1 MGYEMCGVVAVI
13 GKQNASE
20 LVIEGL
26 KKLEYRGYDS
36 AGIASVS
43 EETLQVIKSE
53 GKLIN
58 LIDKL
63 SEVSCSNLK
72 FVSSTSIGHTRWATH
87 GNVSEENAHPLIS
100 ENKVAVV
107 HNGIIENYELIKN
120 KLISEGY
127 SFKSQTDSE
136 VLPHLFNKYIK
147 LGNNL
152 LQAGRLVLKDIKGA
166 FAFVAMSLDFPDELF
181 VSRNSSPLAIGLG
194 EKSNFIGSDAHSI
207 DHLTQKII
215 YLEDG
220 DHALINLEDVQ
231 IFNINREKVDRNIIN
246 IKAEIGLITKGG
258 YRHFM
263 EKEIF
268 EQPSVIPQTIS
279 TFVKNNSE
287 IQIDLNKLGFK
298 NKNTLLISA
307 AGTSYYAAMVGKY
320 WIEQLADLPVIIDLA
335 SEYRYRKPSVF
346 GQSAM
351 LVISQSGESLDTL
364 MALRHGKELG
374 LNTNAIVNV
383 EGSTIDREAD
393 YSLYTRVGTEIGVAS
408 TKSFTSQLLILFL
421 IATALGKK
429 FNNITTDQIQKICFN
444 LLALPNAIAQMLN
457 MENEIKLVAQN
468 IKNAKSIIFLGRGL
482 LYPLALEGA
491 LKLKEIS
498 YIHAEGFAAGE
509 MKHGPIA
516 LIEDD
521 VPVIM
526 FLVSDGNEDKAIS
539 NLQEAYSRG
548 AKIILIADKDCIKK
562 ASFAHYKIEIPN
574 FETDFK
580 SLLAPFLMAIPA
592 QLLAYHVA
600 NERGTDVDQPR
611 NLAKSVTVE

>member
-1 MGYEMCGVVAVI
+1 MCGVVAVI
-13 GKQNASE
+13 GKQNAIQ
-20 LVIEGL
+20 LVVEGL

-36 AGIASVS
+36 AGIASAS
-43 EETLQVIKSE
+43 DGILKTTKSE
-53 GKLIN
+53 GKIIN

-63 SEVSCSNLK
+63 NQVSDTNLDYDP
-72 FVSSTSIGHTRWATH
+72 SIAIGHTRWATH
-87 GNVSEENAHPLIS
+87 GNISIENAHPMTS

-107 HNGIIENYELIKN
+107 HNGIIENYETIKN

-127 SFKSQTDSE
+127 AFKSQTDTE
-136 VLPHLFNKYIK
+136 VLPHLFTKYIK
-147 LGNNL
+147 LGYNF

-166 FAFVAMSLDFPDELF
+166 FAFVAMSLDFPNELF
-181 VSRNSSPLAIGLG
+181 VSRNSSPIAIGLG
-194 EKSNFIGSDAHSI
+194 DKSNFVGSDAHSI
-207 DHLTQKII
+207 DHLTQRII

-220 DHALINLEDVQ
+220 DHALINLTNVE
-231 IFNINREKVDRNIIN
+231 IFNVYEKKVNRKIIN

-258 YRHFM
+258 YKHFM

-279 TFVKNNSE
+279 TFINNDSE
-287 IQIDLNKLGFK
+287 IKINLNKLGFK
-298 NKNTLLISA
+298 TKNTLLIAA

-320 WIEQLADLPVIIDLA
+320 WIEHIADLPVIVDLA

-364 MALRHGKELG
+364 MALRHGRELG

-383 EGSTIDREAD
+383 EGSTIDREVD
-393 YSLYTRVGTEIGVAS
+393 YSLYTKVGAEIGVAS
-408 TKSFTSQLLILFL
+408 TKSFTSQLFVLFI
-421 IATALGKK
+421 IAVALGKK
-429 FNNITTDQIQKICFN
+429 FNNYKSPQIQKICSYVHS
-444 LLALPNAIAQMLN
+444 LPSAIAQMLN
-457 MENEIKLVAQN
+457 MENDIKSVAQN
-468 IKNAKSIIFLGRGL
+468 IKNSKSIIFLGRGL
-482 LYPLALEGA
+482 LYPIALEGA

-516 LIEDD
+516 LIEEQ
-521 VPVIM
+521 VPVVM
-526 FLVSDGNEDKAIS
+526 FLVADGNEDKAIS

-548 AKIILIADKDCIKK
+548 AKIILIADKICIQK
-562 ASFAHYKIEIPN
+562 ASFAQHKIEIPI

-580 SLLAPFLMAIPA
+580 SLLSPFIMAIPA

>member
-1 MGYEMCGVVAVI
+1 MCGVVAVI

-72 FVSSTSIGHTRWATH
+72 SVTSTSIGHTRWATH
-87 GNVSEENAHPLIS
+87 GNVSVENAHPLIS

-120 KLISEGY
+120 KLVSEGY
-127 SFKSQTDSE
+127 RFKSQTDTE

-166 FAFVAMSLDFPDELF
+166 FAFVAMSLEFPNELF

-194 EKSNFIGSDAHSI
+194 DKSNFVGSDAHSI

-220 DHALINLEDVQ
+220 DHALINFEDVQ
-231 IFNINREKVDRNIIN
+231 IFNTNNEKVHRKIIN

-279 TFVKNNSE
+279 TFIKNYND
-287 IQIDLNKLGFK
+287 INIDLNKLGFK

-393 YSLYTRVGTEIGVAS
+393 YSLYTRVGAEIGVAS

-429 FNNITTDQIQKICFN
+429 FNNITTDQIQNICFDI
-444 LLALPNAIAQMLN
+444 LALPNAIAQMLN

-516 LIEDD
+516 LIEDE

>member
-1 MGYEMCGVVAVI
+1 MCGVVAVI

-43 EETLQVIKSE
+43 NGTLHTIKSE

-63 SEVSCSNLK
+63 SEVSHSNLK
-72 FVSSTSIGHTRWATH
+72 SVTAIAMGHTRWATH
-87 GNVSEENAHPLIS
+87 GNVSVENAHPLTS

-120 KLISEGY
+120 KLMSEGY
-127 SFKSQTDSE
+127 SFKSQTDTE
-136 VLPHLFNKYIK
+136 VLPHLFTKYIK

-166 FAFVAMSLDFPDELF
+166 FAFVAMSLDFPGELF

-194 EKSNFIGSDAHSI
+194 DKSNFVGSDAHSI
-207 DHLTQKII
+207 DHLTQRII

-231 IFNINREKVDRNIIN
+231 IFNMNDEKVDRKIIN

-279 TFVKNNSE
+279 TFIKNNSE
-287 IQIDLNKLGFK
+287 IKIDLNKLGFK

-383 EGSTIDREAD
+383 EGSTIDREVD
-393 YSLYTRVGTEIGVAS
+393 YSLYTRVGAEIGVAS
-408 TKSFTSQLLILFL
+408 TKSFTSQLVILFL
-421 IATALGKK
+421 IAVALGKK
-429 FNNITTDQIQKICFN
+429 FNNVTTDQIQKICLN
-444 LLALPNAIAQMLN
+444 ILALPSAIAQMLN

-516 LIEDD
+516 LIEDQ

-548 AKIILIADKDCIKK
+548 AKI
-562 ASFAHYKIEIPN
+562 N
-574 FETDFK
+574 F
-580 SLLAPFLMAIPA
+580 
-592 QLLAYHVA
+592 
-600 NERGTDVDQPR
+600 NCR
-611 NLAKSVTVE
+611 

>member
-1 MGYEMCGVVAVI
+1 MCGVVAVI

-36 AGIASVS
+36 AGIASIS
-43 EETLQVIKSE
+43 NETLNIIKSE

-58 LIDKL
+58 LINKL
-63 SEVSCSNLK
+63 SEVNNSNLK
-72 FVSSTSIGHTRWATH
+72 SVNAIAMGHTRWATH
-87 GNVSEENAHPLIS
+87 GNVNVENAHPLTS
-100 ENKVAVV
+100 ENKVAVI

-127 SFKSQTDSE
+127 SFKSQTDTE
-136 VLPHLFNKYIK
+136 VLPHLFTKYIK

-166 FAFVAMSLDFPDELF
+166 FAFVAMSLDFPGELF

-194 EKSNFIGSDAHSI
+194 DKSNFVGSDAHSI

-220 DHALINLEDVQ
+220 DHALIRLKDVQ
-231 IFNINREKVDRNIIN
+231 IFNMNDEKVDRKIIN

-279 TFVKNNSE
+279 TFIKNNSE
-287 IQIDLNKLGFK
+287 IKIDLNKLGFK

-320 WIEQLADLPVIIDLA
+320 WIEQLADLPVMIDLA

-374 LNTNAIVNV
+374 LNTIAIVNV
-383 EGSTIDREAD
+383 EGSTIDREVD
-393 YSLYTRVGTEIGVAS
+393 YSLYTRVGAEIGVAS
-408 TKSFTSQLLILFL
+408 TKSFTSQLVILFL
-421 IATALGKK
+421 IAVALGKK
-429 FNNITTDQIQKICFN
+429 FNKITTDQIQKICFN
-444 LLALPNAIAQMLN
+444 ILALPNAVAQMLN
-457 MENEIKLVAQN
+457 MANEIKLVAQN

-516 LIEDD
+516 LIEDQ

-548 AKIILIADKDCIKK
+548 AKIILFADKNCIQK
-562 ASFAHYKIEIPN
+562 ASFAHHKIEIPN
-574 FETDFK
+574 FEKDFK
-580 SLLAPFLMAIPA
+580 SLLSPFLMAIPA

>member
-1 MGYEMCGVVAVI
+1 MCGVVAII

-36 AGIASVS
+36 AGITSVS
-43 EETLQVIKSE
+43 NGTLHTIKAE

-58 LIDKL
+58 LINKL
-63 SEVSCSNLK
+63 SEAPFSNLQS
-72 FVSSTSIGHTRWATH
+72 VNAIALGHTRWATH
-87 GNVSEENAHPLIS
+87 GNISVENAHPLTS

-107 HNGIIENYELIKN
+107 HNGIIENYESIKN
-120 KLISEGY
+120 DLILEGY
-127 SFKSQTDSE
+127 AFKSQTDTE
-136 VLPHLFNKYIK
+136 VLPHLLTKYIK

-166 FAFVAMSLDFPDELF
+166 FAFVAMSLDFPGELF

-194 EKSNFIGSDAHSI
+194 NKSNFVGSDAHSI
-207 DHLTQKII
+207 DHLTQRII

-220 DHALINLEDVQ
+220 DHALINFDDIQ
-231 IFNINREKVDRNIIN
+231 IYNMDDEKVDRKIIN

-279 TFVKNNSE
+279 TFIKNNSE
-287 IQIDLNKLGFK
+287 IKIDLNKLGFK

-393 YSLYTRVGTEIGVAS
+393 YSLYSRVGAEIGVAS
-408 TKSFTSQLLILFL
+408 TKSFTSQLIILFL
-421 IATALGKK
+421 IAVALGKK
-429 FNNITTDQIQKICFN
+429 FNNVKTDQIQKICSN
-444 LLALPNAIAQMLN
+444 IQALPSAIAQMLS
-457 MENEIKLVAQN
+457 MENEIKLIAQN

-516 LIEDD
+516 LIEDQ

-548 AKIILIADKDCIKK
+548 AKIILIADKYCIQK
-562 ASFAHYKIEIPN
+562 ASFAHHKIEIPN

-580 SLLAPFLMAIPA
+580 SLLSPFLMAIPA

>member
-1 MGYEMCGVVAVI
+1 MCGVVAVI

-43 EETLQVIKSE
+43 NETLNIIKSE

-58 LIDKL
+58 FINKL
-63 SEVSCSNLK
+63 SDITDSNLK
-72 FVSSTSIGHTRWATH
+72 SVTAIAMGHTRWATH
-87 GNVSEENAHPLIS
+87 GNVSVENAHPLTS
-100 ENKVAVV
+100 ENKVAVI
-107 HNGIIENYELIKN
+107 HNGIIENYQLIKN
-120 KLISEGY
+120 KLMSEGY
-127 SFKSQTDSE
+127 SFKSQTDTE
-136 VLPHLFNKYIK
+136 VLPHLFTKYIK

-166 FAFVAMSLDFPDELF
+166 FAFVAISLDFPGELF
-181 VSRNSSPLAIGLG
+181 VSRNSSPIAIGLG
-194 EKSNFIGSDAHSI
+194 DKSNFVGSDAHSI
-207 DHLTQKII
+207 DHLTQKVI

-220 DHALINLEDVQ
+220 DHALISLKDVQ
-231 IFNINREKVDRNIIN
+231 IFNMNDEEVDRKIIN

-279 TFVKNNSE
+279 TFIKNNSE
-287 IQIDLNKLGFK
+287 IKIDLNKLGFK

-320 WIEQLADLPVIIDLA
+320 WIEQLADLPVMIDLA

-374 LNTNAIVNV
+374 LNTSAIVNV
-383 EGSTIDREAD
+383 EGSTIDREVD
-393 YSLYTRVGTEIGVAS
+393 YTLYTRVGAEIGVAS
-408 TKSFTSQLLILFL
+408 TKSFTSQLVILFL
-421 IATALGKK
+421 IAVALGKK
-429 FNNITTDQIQKICFN
+429 FNNITTKQIQKICLN
-444 LLALPNAIAQMLN
+444 ILALPSAIAQMLN

-491 LKLKEIS
+491 LKLKEVS

-516 LIEDD
+516 LIEDQ

-548 AKIILIADKDCIKK
+548 AKIILIADKNCIQK
-562 ASFAHYKIEIPN
+562 AFFAHHKIEIPN
-574 FETDFK
+574 FEPEFK
-580 SLLAPFLMAIPA
+580 SLLSPFLMAIPA